1 MKRPWIPND
10 DVVPAGLAQKASVDH
25 DLQLGS
31 LTALYGTGTPL
42 NNTCERRTKLKP
54 RRVTVAD
61 AVPSVT
67 ISGVIDSI
75 AGCGD
80 STGFGSG
87 WPGPTGR
94 LPLKRP
100 PLPLKATGRNA

>member
-1 MKRPWIPND
+1 
-10 DVVPAGLAQKASVDH
+10 
-25 DLQLGS
+25 
-31 LTALYGTGTPL
+31 L

-100 PLPLKATGRNA
+100 PLPLKATGRNALTQSSASTGAFSSDSRLKTGL